1 MSETGIVITI
11 ILAIVGVAGL
21 VYFAQLVRF
30 RTGLSRLRPGQSGEK
45 PSVAVVI
52 AARNE
57 EDEIGAC
64 LEGLS
69 LQDYPGEKFQ
79 VVVVDDGSTD
89 RTPDIVREASLKN
102 PGIRL
107 IRVEEPPPGIA
118 PKKYAVT
125 RGIEE
130 TDSEIIIL
138 TDADSRSGPSWISGM
153 VRHFTPEVGMVLG
166 YTGYRREE
174 GVSPWFLGLQ
184 SLDFL
189 SHAFVAAGAV
199 GAGQAFNSNANNLAF
214 RRKTYMD
221 TGGYGAYSRY
231 ISGDDDLL
239 LQTVVKQTRWRIDFA
254 IEPETFVT
262 TRPASG
268 IREAFRQRMRWAS
281 KSTAYNRPVLLFLI
295 STFIFFTG
303 LLLLIPYSF
312 LSSLSVVFPL
322 LLFGLKVVF
331 DYLVMKKG
339 HKTFGLEEQWRYFPL
354 TELFHIPYI
363 LTIAVGGQL
372 LPHEWRGRKSG
383 RKVD

>member
-231 ISGDDDLL
+231 ISGDDDL
-239 LQTVVKQTRWRIDFA
+239 
-254 IEPETFVT
+254 
-262 TRPASG
+262 
-268 IREAFRQRMRWAS
+268 AS
-281 KSTAYNRPVLLFLI
+281 KSTAYNWPVLLFLI

-331 DYLVMKKG
+331 DYLVIKKG
-339 HKTFGLEEQWRYFPL
+339 HKTFGLEGQWRYFPL

-363 LTIAVGGQL
+363 LTIAVSGQL

-383 RKVD
+383 KKVD